1 MNQNNKKMKK
11 IIKARIGRCYNIDT
25 EEMEYQLQFK
35 AEGETRFNG
44 FSADTFTEQGAKDA
58 LQFHNDGRLP
68 YTPYA
73 EKGKYFLCK
82 TT

>member
-1 MNQNNKKMKK
+1 MKK

-35 AEGETRFNG
+35 AEGESRFNG
-44 FSADTFTEQGAKDA
+44 FSADTFTEQGAKAA
-58 LQFHNDGRLP
+58 LQLHNNGSLP

-73 EKGKYFLCK
+73 EKGKYFFCK
-82 TT
+82 TCV